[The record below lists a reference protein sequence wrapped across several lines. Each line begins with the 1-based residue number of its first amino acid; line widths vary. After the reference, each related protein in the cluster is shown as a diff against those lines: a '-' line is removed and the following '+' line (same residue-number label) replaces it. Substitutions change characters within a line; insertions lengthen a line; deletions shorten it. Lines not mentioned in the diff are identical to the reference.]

1 LYGVK
6 LIMRVPE
13 VEADAFYE
21 NLKYKI
27 FRQIQLRLNEGERVL
42 DIGCGDCKLVEY
54 LAKKEK
60 IKITGIDKNGAKLPD
75 TQNVQYKK
83 FMGKMHCVKANAASM
98 KQFADKS
105 FSAVV
110 SVYSL
115 HEFSNVHRVLS
126 ECRRVLKKNGKIIAV
141 DFLSGT
147 LADRSREEEYYTQEQ
162 LRDMLEEAGF
172 EIAEEKKISK
182 EGPLMLIGLDDVKR
196 IRRVC

>member
-1 LYGVK
+1 
-6 LIMRVPE
+6 MRVSE
-13 VEADAFYE
+13 AKADAFYE

-27 FRQIQLRLNEGERVL
+27 FRQIQIRVNEGERVL
-42 DIGCGDCKLVEY
+42 DIGCGDCKLAEY
-54 LAKKEK
+54 LAKKGS

-75 TQNVQYKK
+75 TKNRRHKK
-83 FMGKMHCVKANAASM
+83 LKGKMHCVKADAASM
-98 KQFADKS
+98 KRFADRS

-115 HEFSNVHRVLS
+115 HEFSNVRRVLS

-147 LADRSREEEYYTQEQ
+147 LAARSREEEYYTQEQ
-162 LRDMLEEAGF
+162 LKDLLEEAGF

-182 EGPLMLIGLDDVKR
+182 EGPLMLTGFDDAKR